1 MAPAEAQRE
10 RRGLR
15 LLVLAPNPRISGPF
29 PGPIARI
36 AYSLVDALRGAGCD
50 VITELWGR
58 HEAQESRAARVAGR
72 ARDLARIRRKILAG
86 RPDAAFVNTTHDL
99 RALTRDLM
107 LVYSL
112 PRSVPWVLLY
122 HGSKPEW
129 LGTPHRARFTLAT
142 RLLVRRARAVLVLS
156 SEERRRW
163 EALFPRTRFA
173 VVANPYTPGP
183 GSGPHRAEPGAGLR
197 ALFSGRLMPEKGLY
211 DLLEA
216 MAEVVKQA
224 DCILLI
230 AGEGEIEADLRR
242 RAADLGLQ
250 DRVEFLGFL
259 DQEELGAVY
268 ARADMLVL
276 PSYYGEGFPTVIS
289 EAMSHGLPIVTTPI
303 RGAADHLVEGE
314 NVLFVPP
321 HAPREVA
328 AAILALAGDEPLRR
342 RLGENNL
349 VKVQDFAPERAV
361 RDYLAV
367 FEQVAGRVPRAE
379 PPL

>member
-1 MAPAEAQRE
+1 MARAETQVHE

-36 AYSLVDALRGAGCD
+36 AYSLVDALRGAGCA
-50 VITELWGR
+50 VETELWGR
-58 HEAQESRAARVAGR
+58 HEANESKAARVAGR

-86 RPDAAFVNTTHDL
+86 RPDVVFVNTTHDL
-99 RALTRDLM
+99 RALTRDLL

-112 PRSVPWVLLY
+112 PRRVPWVLLY
-122 HGSKPEW
+122 HGSKPQW
-129 LGTPHRARFTLAT
+129 LDTPGRRRFTRAT

-156 SEERRRW
+156 SEEVRQW
-163 EALFPRTRFA
+163 TAIFPRTRFA
-173 VVANPYTPGP
+173 MVSNPFSPSP
-183 GSGPHRAEPGAGLR
+183 GSGPHRAEPGPGIR
-197 ALFSGRLMPEKGLY
+197 VLFSGRLMPEKGLY

-216 MAEVVKQA
+216 MALVVGQEE
-224 DCILLI
+224 CTLLI
-230 AGEGEIEADLRR
+230 AGEGAIEGDLRR
-242 RAADLGLQ
+242 RVADLGLQ

-303 RGAADHLVEGE
+303 RGAADHLVERE
-314 NVLFVPP
+314 NVLFVAS
-321 HAPREVA
+321 HSPREIA
-328 AAILALAGDEPLRR
+328 DAIVMLSADEPLRR

-349 VKVQDFAPERAV
+349 GKVSDFAPERAV
-361 RDYLAV
+361 QAYVTV
-367 FEQVAGRVPRAE
+367 FEQVAGRAPT
-379 PPL
+379 P